1 MAKKKI
7 YLSPSDQYNNRY
19 ADGVHNEGEVCHRI
33 SGACEIYLKKYG
45 FDVLRGKTGTYV
57 ERCKQANKYNPDL
70 YICIHTNA
78 GGGDGTLM
86 MCWPGSENNAII
98 KKIYNAVAK
107 ISPGKD
113 DGIKAR
119 TDLYEIKNST
129 ALCAYLE
136 IAFHDNAKEAQ
147 WLDEHSSEIG
157 RAIAKA
163 VADYYGYEIPDKDE
177 GENVSRE
184 TLYKVQ
190 VGAFLKK
197 SNAEKLA
204 AELAK
209 KGYNTYII
217 T

>member
-57 ERCKQANKYNPDL
+57 ARCRQANEYNPDL

-86 MCWPGSENNAII
+86 MCWPGNENNAII

-113 DGIKAR
+113 DGIRAR
-119 TDLYEIKNST
+119 TDLYEIKYST

-136 IAFHDNAKEAQ
+136 IAFHDNKKEAE
-147 WLDEHSSEIG
+147 WLDLKAQDIG
-157 RAIAKA
+157 KAIAKA
-163 VADYYGYEIPDKDE
+163 VADYYGYKIPEEDE

-190 VGAFLKK
+190 VGAFANKD
-197 SNAEKLA
+197 NAEKLA
-204 AELAK
+204 MDLVK
-209 KGYNTYII
+209 KGYDVYI
-217 T
+217 TT

>member
-1 MAKKKI
+1 M
-7 YLSPSDQYNNRY
+7 L
-19 ADGVHNEGEVCHRI
+19 
-33 SGACEIYLKKYG
+33 
-45 FDVLRGKTGTYV
+45 
-57 ERCKQANKYNPDL
+57 
-70 YICIHTNA
+70 A
-78 GGGDGTLM
+78 GQR
-86 MCWPGSENNAII
+86 EQRNHQ
-98 KKIYNAVAK
+98 KIYNAVAK

-113 DGIKAR
+113 DGIRAR
-119 TDLYEIKNST
+119 TDLYELKNST

-209 KGYNTYII
+209 RGYNTYI
-217 T
+217 TT

>member
-1 MAKKKI
+1 MAKKI
-7 YLSPSDQYNNRY
+7 YLSPSDQYNNKY

-33 SGACEIYLKKYG
+33 SGACEFYLKKYG

-86 MCWPGSENNAII
+86 MCWPGNENNPII

-136 IAFHDNAKEAQ
+136 IAFHDGKKEAE
-147 WLDEHSSEIG
+147 WLDSKAQEIG
-157 RAIAKA
+157 KAIAKA
-163 VADYYGYEIPDKDE
+163 VADCYGYRIQEEDDS
-177 GENVSRE
+177 ENVSRE

-190 VGAFLKK
+190 VGAFENKD
-197 SNAEKLA
+197 NAEKLA
-204 AELAK
+204 MELVK
-209 KGYNTYII
+209 KGYDAYI
-217 T
+217 TT

>member
-1 MAKKKI
+1 MAKKI
-7 YLSPSDQYNNRY
+7 YLSPSDQYNNKY
-19 ADGVHNEGEVCHRI
+19 ADGVRNEGEVCHRI

-86 MCWPGSENNAII
+86 MCWPGNENNAII

-113 DGIKAR
+113 DGIRAR
-119 TDLYEIKNST
+119 TDLYEIKNSN

-136 IAFHDNAKEAQ
+136 IAFHDNKKEAA
-147 WLDEHSSEIG
+147 WLDSKAQEIG
-157 RAIAKA
+157 EAIAKA
-163 VADYYGYEIPDKDE
+163 VADCYGYKIPE
-177 GENVSRE
+177 EEASENVSRE

-190 VGAFLKK
+190 VGAFANKD
-197 SNAEKLA
+197 NAEKLA
-204 AELAK
+204 MELVK
-209 KGYNTYII
+209 KGYDVYI
-217 T
+217 TT